1 MFLFNNRCETTSI
14 LRSEIT
20 YQWVEPSLA
29 SGACDLRAFS
39 LVPSR
44 FQSPTKSQTSRF
56 DCCTDNLLSSI
67 GDQNTRLGT
76 RGLFSAVG
84 VFGVTADPGRLLPPP
99 LFASLCF
106 RPDVCLCYRRLP
118 FTDLFRGASPLT
130 RHQPLESVLPC
141 WGLRLSCVPLHAT
154 RALPRT

>member
-56 DCCTDNLLSSI
+56 DCCSTDNLLSSI
-67 GDQNTRLGT
+67 GDQNTRLRPRLEGFS
-76 RGLFSAVG
+76 RPSEFSGLLRTPDACCHRHYSPHFVSGLTSAFATDG
-84 VFGVTADPGRLLPPP
+84 CPLPTYSEEPRL
-99 LFASLCF
+99 
-106 RPDVCLCYRRLP
+106 
-118 FTDLFRGASPLT
+118 
-130 RHQPLESVLPC
+130 
-141 WGLRLSCVPLHAT
+141 
-154 RALPRT
+154 